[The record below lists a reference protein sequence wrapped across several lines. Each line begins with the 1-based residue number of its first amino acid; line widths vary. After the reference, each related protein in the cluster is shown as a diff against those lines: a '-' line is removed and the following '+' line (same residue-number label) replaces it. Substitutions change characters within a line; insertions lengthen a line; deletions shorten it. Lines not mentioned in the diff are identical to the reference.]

1 MKEINL
7 TKGFVALIDDE
18 DFEYL
23 SKFKWYAMKGGST
36 FYAAR
41 YTYDKNDKTRSCILM
56 HREAANSPKD
66 KQVDHID
73 HNGLNNQKVN
83 LRNCTRQQNMM
94 NKALTKRNKTKFKG
108 VSTSMRNGQIKISAD
123 IKAEGRTIYLGRFK
137 TLESAALAYNEAA
150 VKYFGEFAYLN
161 NVNNKVE

>member
-1 MKEINL
+1 MKEIEL
-7 TKGFVALIDDE
+7 TRGKVALVDDE
-18 DFEYL
+18 NFEYL
-23 SKFKWYAMKGGST
+23 NQWKWMARESGNNYYAVRGV
-36 FYAAR
+36 R
-41 YTYDKNDKTRSCILM
+41 KNRKLQNIAM
-56 HREAANSPKD
+56 HRIIMNTSNEL
-66 KQVDHID
+66 QVDHID